1 MMKISAKRM
10 LLTAAAASSL
20 AAVMVPQTASAAEV
34 QCRGRQECETRDL
47 RVRRDDTVYYR
58 ASAQER
64 DGDRARGA
72 FDVRNSRNGYRV
84 VAGRFYGSTGGRVH
98 VQPYNQYKLHVR
110 SDRHAMVTGR
120 LWS

>member
-20 AAVMVPQTASAAEV
+20 AAVMVPQAASAAEA
-34 QCRGRQECETRDL
+34 QCRGRQDCETRDL
-47 RVRRDDTVYYR
+47 RVGRDRAVYYR
-58 ASAQER
+58 VTAQER

-84 VAGRFYGSTGGRVH
+84 ADGRFYGSTACRAQ
-98 VQPYNQYKLHVR
+98 VQPFNQYKLHVWSAR
-110 SDRHAMVTGR
+110 NVFVSGR
-120 LWS
+120 VWS